1 MEDFLA
7 TQIFINIT
15 HDTLNE
21 EIMLKYIGCD
31 IDLDVFFRN
40 ILWFLVV
47 ICIIS
52 IKVSWAWSKNLYSGC
67 VAEHLFIAKQYS
79 VSISC
84 IVSHI
89 NIVLW
94 DVIWEKNEGKYM

>member
-40 ILWFLVV
+40 IL
-47 ICIIS
+47 
-52 IKVSWAWSKNLYSGC
+52 
-67 VAEHLFIAKQYS
+67 
-79 VSISC
+79 
-84 IVSHI
+84 
-89 NIVLW
+89 
-94 DVIWEKNEGKYM
+94 